1 MVTTREWW
9 RQGLRAWSASA
20 IVPVAVLVAVAV
32 LAIGGGVGGVQRL
45 GQLFSGPAVP
55 SPVQAA
61 GRVDVRTERH
71 AALPHIPARVMAG
84 AAVATRAVRSAPV
97 HAAPRRHAGAAP
109 HARFTPPAH
118 QSPGSAKPIQT
129 KPPPQ
134 KPVTTTPPPPPPPPP
149 PSPKTITRRVGDT
162 VNKVVAPLPIV
173 GPTASKAIDTVVT
186 TVDKVLPLP
195 PPTQLVNGL
204 LGQGA
209 K

>member
-71 AALPHIPARVMAG
+71 AVLPHIPARVMAG
-84 AAVATRAVRSAPV
+84 AAAATRAVRSAPV
-97 HAAPRRHAGAAP
+97 HAAPRRHAAAAP
-109 HARFTPPAH
+109 HPRLQPPAH
-118 QSPGSAKPIQT
+118 RTPGSAKPIHS

-134 KPVTTTPPPPPPPPP
+134 KPVTTTPPPPPPPPSP
-149 PSPKTITRRVGDT
+149 PKTITHRVGEAVD
-162 VNKVVAPLPIV
+162 KVVAPVPIV
-173 GPTASKAIDTVVT
+173 GPTATKAIDTVVS
-186 TVDKVLPLP
+186 TVDKILPLP